1 MCILPN
7 LTTQDHTRPQQK
19 TTKELKKT
27 EANLE
32 ITVSEQ
38 LLQKLQISKLQNHI
52 PLE

>member
-1 MCILPN
+1 MFILPN
-7 LTTQDHTRPQQK
+7 LTTQDHARPQQK
-19 TTKELKKT
+19 TTKEIKKP

-38 LLQKLQISKLQNHI
+38 LLQKLQISNFQNHI